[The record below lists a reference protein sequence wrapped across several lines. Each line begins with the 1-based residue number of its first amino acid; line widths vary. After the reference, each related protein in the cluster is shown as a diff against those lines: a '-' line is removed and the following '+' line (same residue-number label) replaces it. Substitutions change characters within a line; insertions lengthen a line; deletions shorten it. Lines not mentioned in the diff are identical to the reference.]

1 MFALFCLSIF
11 FCVLWATLPEIKLM
25 MMIRILDSGST
36 VWNFEIFGLR
46 RMYALGR
53 LAEKCPVS
61 RKIKKKKIVDSVWNY
76 MDTV

>member
-1 MFALFCLSIF
+1 
-11 FCVLWATLPEIKLM
+11 M

-53 LAEKCPVS
+53 LADKCPVS
-61 RKIKKKKIVDSVWNY
+61 RKFKKNDRGFCMELYGYGIANGQPRVSDLVNVLISRRL
-76 MDTV
+76 TH